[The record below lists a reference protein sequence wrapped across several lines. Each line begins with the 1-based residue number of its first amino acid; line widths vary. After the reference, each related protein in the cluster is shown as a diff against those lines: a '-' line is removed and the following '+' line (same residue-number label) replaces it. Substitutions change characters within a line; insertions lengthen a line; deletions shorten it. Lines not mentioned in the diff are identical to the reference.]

1 MTQER
6 YDKLNWLS
14 RILFPKLTLLFGAIA
29 SAFSVYGMVQI
40 GIYFSIASA
49 VSAAFDAFFSALVSK
64 ESMKFFKEVVI
75 QQVEDPVPETT
86 EDEVVG

>member
-1 MTQER
+1 MTQEK

-14 RILFPKLTLLFGAIA
+14 RVLFPKLTLLLGAIA
-29 SAFSVYGMVQI
+29 SAFSIYGVENI

-49 VSAAFDAFFSALVSK
+49 ISAAFDAFFSAIVSK
-64 ESMKFFKEVVI
+64 ESMKFFKDVNI
-75 QQVEDPVPETT
+75 QQIEDPVPELS